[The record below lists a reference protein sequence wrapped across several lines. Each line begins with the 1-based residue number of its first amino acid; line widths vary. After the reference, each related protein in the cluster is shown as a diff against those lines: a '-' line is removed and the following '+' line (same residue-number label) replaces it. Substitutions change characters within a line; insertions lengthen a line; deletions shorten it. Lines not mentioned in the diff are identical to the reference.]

1 MVTCYHC
8 HQQTTESEYARTVH
22 NKTPLYG
29 PWSGWR
35 MAGRFLVAP
44 GRERIT
50 PERLR
55 GVLWAEENRARSLSR
70 KAGLQGG
77 VILGWPIPPTGAGEV
92 PP

>member
-1 MVTCYHC
+1 MVTCFHC
-8 HQQTTESEYARTVH
+8 HQQTPESEYARTVH

-44 GRERIT
+44 GHERIT

-55 GVLWAEENRARSLSR
+55 GILWAESNRRPNSR
-70 KAGLQGG
+70 KLAAIIARKTCL
-77 VILGWPIPPTGAGEV
+77 PPRELFRGQA
-92 PP
+92 